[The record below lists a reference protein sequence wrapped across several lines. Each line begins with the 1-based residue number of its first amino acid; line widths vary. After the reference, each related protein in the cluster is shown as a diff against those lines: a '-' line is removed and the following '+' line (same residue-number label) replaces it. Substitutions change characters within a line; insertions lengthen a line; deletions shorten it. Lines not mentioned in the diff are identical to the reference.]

1 MIIAITNLK
10 GGSGK
15 STTAVYLA
23 TCAWEND
30 AQPIVVDADS
40 EPSSLAWAAS
50 GKLPFPVIPSEGDNL
65 VVQVKTLAKEGHTVI
80 IDGPP
85 NARDALWAA
94 ATAADIVIVPVRPS
108 GVDVSRLR
116 STLKLLLNVEAARSG
131 NLKTRILFTMVKR
144 NTVLLREATEV
155 LERFPVMRARVRDLE
170 RYAQGFGERPKYLAE
185 YREVWG
191 EVRNVVRE
199 TA

>member
-15 STTAVYLA
+15 STTSIYLA
-23 TCAWEND
+23 ACAWED
-30 AQPIVVDADS
+30 EAKPIIVDADS
-40 EPSSLAWAAS
+40 EPSSLAWAAP
-50 GKLPFPVIPSEGDNL
+50 GRLPFPVVPSEGDNL
-65 VVQVKTLAKEGHTVI
+65 VVQVKTLAKAGHTVI

-94 ATAADIVIVPVRPS
+94 ATAADLVIVPVRPS

-116 STLKLLLNVEAARSG
+116 STLKLLMNVEAARDG
-131 NLKTRILFTMVKR
+131 DLKTRILFTMVKR
-144 NTVLLREATEV
+144 NTVLFREATEV
-155 LERFPVMRARVRDLE
+155 LERFPVLHARVRELE

-185 YREVWG
+185 YREVW
-191 EVRNVVRE
+191 EEIRRVVRE
-199 TA
+199 AP

>member
-1 MIIAITNLK
+1 MIIAVTNLK

-15 STTAVYLA
+15 STTSVYLA
-23 TCAWEND
+23 ACAWEAD
-30 AQPIVVDADS
+30 AKPIIVDADS
-40 EPSSLAWAAS
+40 EPSSLAWAAP
-50 GKLPFPVIPSEGDNL
+50 GKLPFPVIPSEGEEL
-65 VVQVKTLAKEGHTVI
+65 ILQVKTLAKEGYTVI

-116 STLKLLLNVEAARSG
+116 STLKLLMNVEADRNG
-131 NLKTRILFTMVKR
+131 DLKTRILFTMVKR
-144 NTVLLREATEV
+144 NTVLFREATEV
-155 LERFPVMRARVRDLE
+155 LERFPVLTARVRDLE
-170 RYAQGFGERPKYLAE
+170 RYAQGFGEQPKYLAE
-185 YREVWG
+185 YREVW
-191 EVRNVVRE
+191 EEIRHVIRE